1 MEACLSLNY
10 SVWISTNKIE
20 GLVTI
25 LGKSLPL
32 LICQINGF
40 YNLGTLNE
48 MEFTNC
54 KRRSLQKNDMKKG
67 QQIIPT
73 LLHEKQNP
81 RSMGQWYQFC
91 SLPGPNESHPHETDF
106 SWEKFLVTH
115 HAYIYSVRKKR
126 NPIST
131 IPNLRLSS
139 AANILNRKS
148 QNPSMGFIIKKEH
161 LQENYKNWN
170 SKQLYVFSAR

>member
-1 MEACLSLNY
+1 MLS
-10 SVWISTNKIE
+10 
-20 GLVTI
+20 
-25 LGKSLPL
+25 SLLSSPS
-32 LICQINGF
+32 LIHVSIAIFLTQGMCG
-40 YNLGTLNE
+40 YYRKNE

-73 LLHEKQNP
+73 LLHEEQNP
-81 RSMGQWYQFC
+81 RNMGQWYSFY
-91 SLPGPNESHPHETDF
+91 SLPGPNESHPHERDF

-115 HAYIYSVRKKR
+115 HAPSYIYSVKKKT
-126 NPIST
+126 NPISS

-139 AANILNRKS
+139 AADILNRKS
-148 QNPSMGFIIKKEH
+148 QNPSIGFIIKKEH

-170 SKQLYVFSAR
+170 SKQRYVFSAR